1 MDVRQLRHFAA
12 VADTLHFG
20 RAAAR
25 LNMTQPPLSQS
36 IMALERELGAAL
48 FARTKR
54 SVALT
59 PFGQQW
65 LVHVRAVLGGLA
77 SLPEIAKRLRD
88 GEAGRLELS
97 FVSTADYSVLPTLV
111 RRYASLYP
119 AVQIALKE
127 ATSEVQI
134 EALLEGAGHAGIIIP
149 PATGALPA
157 ALSYR
162 QLLSEQLVA
171 AVPEGWIEDGRLHL
185 HSGRLDPAIA
195 VQAPLIIF
203 PRRSAPAFHDLITG
217 YFTLHGGTAHIAQ
230 EAIQMQTIISLVSA
244 EMGVALVPAS
254 LRNLARTGV
263 RYVDL
268 AGEVPSLETGIV
280 WRQEDLTPTLNRFLQ
295 VAVEGTAD
303 VRSIDT

>member
-1 MDVRQLRHFAA
+1 MDVRQLRQFAA
-12 VADTLHFG
+12 VAETLHFG
-20 RAAAR
+20 RAAQR

-36 IMALERELGAAL
+36 IMALERELGAPL
-48 FARTKR
+48 FVRTKR

-59 PFGQQW
+59 PFGEQW
-65 LVHVRAVLGGLA
+65 LVHVRAVLAELA
-77 SLPEIAKRLRD
+77 TLPDIAKRLRD

-119 AVQIALKE
+119 AVHIALRE

-134 EALLEGAGHAGIIIP
+134 AALLEGAGHAGIIIP
-149 PATGALPA
+149 PATGSLPA

-162 QLLSEQLVA
+162 PLLSEQLVA
-171 AVPEGWIEDGRLHL
+171 AVPESWVEDGHL
-185 HSGRLDPAIA
+185 PLQAGRLMPAVA
-195 VQAPLIIF
+195 VEAPLIIF

-217 YFTLHGGTAHIAQ
+217 YFAAHGGTARIVQ

-244 EMGVALVPAS
+244 EMGIALVPAS

-268 AGEVPSLETGIV
+268 AGVVPSLETGIV
-280 WRQEDLTPTLNRFLQ
+280 WRRDDLTSTLKRFLE
-295 VAVEGTAD
+295 VAFEGSATSEE
-303 VRSIDT
+303 RM